1 MMEKMA
7 KRRKGRAKNWEG
19 SYWQRSDER
28 WNAELPYLGPDGT
41 KYYAQTTKRDEEDIK
56 RWLNKKRYERDEGL
70 LRPSQDRNLTVAHYL
85 RRWLVSSVESTVSR
99 HTYRDYRDKVENHI
113 IPAFGKKKLKDLV
126 RQDLQALYRNMTAEG
141 YAAATVRHVHVV
153 IGKALHEAEAE
164 DLVRKNVARFVKPPR
179 PDREEREPMSPEE
192 IKVFLQALDGHK
204 DQALYLL
211 ALTGGMR
218 RGELFGLK
226 WSDLDLQNRRY
237 KVQRSLDYLYGP
249 AQEKEPKR
257 ESSRRSGILLPEVVS
272 ALREH
277 KKRQLENHMIAGPRW
292 QENGYVFPTRRGT
305 PQRPDNVLRRSL
317 KPLCVAANLRP
328 LTFTDLR
335 HSCATF
341 LAFLGVHPK
350 TTQKILGH
358 SSIAVTMNVYTH
370 ALDEMHED
378 AARRYRKFLFG
389 AHDDQED
396 TPQED

>member
-1 MMEKMA
+1 MA
-7 KRRKGRAKNWEG
+7 KKGSGRGKNWEG
-19 SYWQRSDER
+19 SYWKRSDGR
-28 WNAELPYLGPDGT
+28 FNAELPYLAPDGT
-41 KYYAQTTKRDEEDIK
+41 KYYAQTTKRDEGEIK

-70 LRPSQDRNLTVAHYL
+70 LRPPEDRNLNVAMYL
-85 RRWLVSSVESTVSR
+85 RRWLATSVEGTVSR
-99 HTYRDYRDKVENHI
+99 HTLRDYRDMAENHV
-113 IPAFGKKKLKDLV
+113 IPAFGAKKLKDLA
-126 RQDLQALYRNMTAEG
+126 RQDLQNLYRKMTADG
-141 YAAATVRHVHVV
+141 YAAATVRHAHVV

-179 PDREEREPMSPEE
+179 QDRREREPMSPSEV
-192 IKVFLQALDGHK
+192 KTFLRALDGHK
-204 DQALYLL
+204 DRALYLL
-211 ALTGGMR
+211 AVTNGMR

-226 WSDLDLQNRRY
+226 WADLDLEKGRY
-237 KVQRSLDYLYGP
+237 KIQRSLDYLYGP

-277 KKRQLENHMIAGPRW
+277 KRRQLEHRLMAGPRW
-292 QENGYVFPTRRGT
+292 EENGYVFPTRRGT
-305 PQRPDNVLRRSL
+305 PQRADNVLKRSL
-317 KPLCVAANLRP
+317 KPLCAGASLKP

-350 TTQKILGH
+350 TAQKILGH

-378 AARRYRKFLFG
+378 AAERMRRFLFG
-389 AHDDQED
+389 GEGGED
-396 TPQED
+396 EERSGG

>member
-1 MMEKMA
+1 MSDEGK
-7 KRRKGRAKNWEG
+7 KGRRGRARNWDG
-19 SYWQRSDER
+19 SYWQRPDGR
-28 WNAELPYLGPDGT
+28 WNSELPYLAPDGA
-41 KYYAQTTKRDEEDIK
+41 KYYAQTTKRDEDEIK

-70 LRPSQDRNLTVAHYL
+70 LRPPEDRNLNVAMYL
-85 RRWLVSSVESTVSR
+85 RRWLATSVEGTVSR
-99 HTYRDYRDKVENHI
+99 HTLRDYRDMSENHII
-113 IPAFGKKKLKDLV
+113 IPAFGAKKLKGLA
-126 RQDLQALYRNMTAEG
+126 RQDLQTLYRKMTADG

-153 IGKALHEAEAE
+153 VGKALHEAEAE

-179 PDREEREPMSPEE
+179 PDRIEREPMSPNEV
-192 IKVFLQALDGHK
+192 KAFLRALQGHK

-211 ALTGGMR
+211 AVTGGMR

-226 WSDLDLQNRRY
+226 WSDLDLEKRRY

-272 ALREH
+272 ALRQH
-277 KKRQLENHMIAGPRW
+277 KRRQLEHRLMAGPRW
-292 QENGYVFPTRRGT
+292 EENGYVFPTRRGT
-305 PQRPDNVLRRSL
+305 PQRADNMLKRSL
-317 KPLCVAANLRP
+317 KPLCAGASLRP

-350 TTQKILGH
+350 TAQKILGH

-370 ALDEMHED
+370 ALDEMQED
-378 AARRYRKFLFG
+378 AARRYREFLFG
-389 AHDDQED
+389 GEDAEEED
-396 TPQED
+396 TEK